1 MLNLRKVLTDSVQPH
16 ARKHRAVHKSGYF
29 SLAIV
34 LISMP
39 LNGPFG
45 AFMKHLIGVGKQLNA
60 FLMIQTYQHDGITH
74 IQ

>member
-16 ARKHRAVHKSGYF
+16 ARKHQAIHKSGYF
-29 SLAIV
+29 SWAIV

-39 LNGPFG
+39 LIGPFV
-45 AFMKHLIGVGKQLNA
+45 AFMEHLIGVGEQLNA
-60 FLMIQTYQHDGITH
+60 FLMIQTYKHDGFTH